1 MKKCLHCIQRV
12 ALIRTLAISPDILL
26 LDEPFS
32 ALDYQTRLAVSDDVY
47 RIIKKEKKTVIMVTH
62 DLAEAISMAERIIV
76 LTKRPA
82 EIKKIKINKIL
93 IFLVQITII
102 TGLTIIWQFLADK
115 QIINTFITS
124 SPKEVIKTII
134 NLYNQNNIFNHIY
147 ITIYETFI
155 SFIIGT
161 IIGTLIAIIL
171 WWNKFIAKVMDPYLT
186 ILNSLPKVALGPI
199 IIIWA
204 GASINSIIIMALLIS
219 VIVTTITVYNG
230 FSNTDINKI
239 NLLKSFK
246 ANKFQ
251 ILKMVILPSNYPTI
265 ISSLKINVSMSL
277 IGVIMGEF
285 LVSKE
290 GIGYLI
296 MYGSQVF
303 NLNLVITGIIILAFV
318 SYIMYMIVSYIE
330 KILIR
335 K

>member
-1 MKKCLHCIQRV
+1 MY
-12 ALIRTLAISPDILL
+12 S
-26 LDEPFS
+26 
-32 ALDYQTRLAVSDDVY
+32 
-47 RIIKKEKKTVIMVTH
+47 KEHK
-62 DLAEAISMAERIIV
+62 EY
-76 LTKRPA
+76 
-82 EIKKIKINKIL
+82 IKKIKINKIL

-102 TGLTIIWQFLADK
+102 IGFTIIWQFLADK

-124 SPKEVIKTII
+124 SPKEVIKTLI

-155 SFIIGT
+155 SFILGT

>member
-1 MKKCLHCIQRV
+1 MH
-12 ALIRTLAISPDILL
+12 S
-26 LDEPFS
+26 
-32 ALDYQTRLAVSDDVY
+32 
-47 RIIKKEKKTVIMVTH
+47 KEHK
-62 DLAEAISMAERIIV
+62 EY
-76 LTKRPA
+76 
-82 EIKKIKINKIL
+82 IKKIKINKIL

-102 TGLTIIWQFLADK
+102 IGLTIIWQFLADK